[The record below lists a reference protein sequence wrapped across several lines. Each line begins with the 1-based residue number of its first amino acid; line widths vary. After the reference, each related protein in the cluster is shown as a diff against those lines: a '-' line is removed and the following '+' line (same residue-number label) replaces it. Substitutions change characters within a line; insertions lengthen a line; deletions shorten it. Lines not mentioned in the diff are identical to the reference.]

1 MAGRE
6 PPYDPYIPSGSGG
19 AGEHSGQ
26 NGENPRT
33 AALQAVS
40 TVSFDNDSQVHWNSG
55 WDLYPLCGL
64 SQSLSARRL
73 PIQRDHL
80 HFARKSRDNPF
91 SHHSRAT
98 CLRVVEQ
105 D

>member
-40 TVSFDNDSQVHWNSG
+40 PVSFDNDSQLHDSG
-55 WDLYPLCGL
+55 WDFVYLPRGS
-64 SQSLSARRL
+64 SQSSSRHHL
-73 PIQRDHL
+73 PLQRDQL
-80 HFARKSRDNPF
+80 HFARK
-91 SHHSRAT
+91 
-98 CLRVVEQ
+98 VERQ
-105 D
+105 LIL